1 MGKKTNDSKINDASS
16 WMIPEKPAILLN
28 EVKHGKTLVISDL
41 HLGYVYNQNKKGIIV
56 PVSKQAEED
65 LLELVKEYKPRR
77 VIIVGDFKD
86 EIFGS
91 SHPLAGRVWNFLQ
104 KILKLT
110 RMTLIKGNHDGKI
123 EELLPENV
131 EVIPST
137 GMCIKERVFGKTIG
151 LWHGHANPAL
161 DVISADITISA
172 HAHPAYTFREEI
184 GTKITEK
191 VWVKAK
197 WRQSENNRDRIHI
210 ILPAF
215 NRYIDGF
222 SVDSKFFNSIVL
234 MKEGIDFSNA
244 EVFTLDGVL
253 IGTIGHLQE
262 ATVRMLQLTSLRSA
276 SCGFKGVE
284 SLVRH

>member
-1 MGKKTNDSKINDASS
+1 MGKKTNDSKISDASS

-104 KILKLT
+104 RILKLT
-110 RMTLIKGNHDGKI
+110 RLTLIKGNHDGKI

-131 EVIPST
+131 EVIAST

-234 MKEGIDFSNA
+234 MKEGIDFSKA

-262 ATVRMLQLTSLRSA
+262 ARQTFDEEMKR
-276 SCGFKGVE
+276 KKK
-284 SLVRH
+284 

>member
-104 KILKLT
+104 RILKLT
-110 RMTLIKGNHDGKI
+110 RLTLIKGNHDGKI

-131 EVIPST
+131 EVIAST

-191 VWVKAK
+191 VWIKAK

-234 MKEGIDFSNA
+234 MKEGIDFSKA

-262 ATVRMLQLTSLRSA
+262 ARQTFDEEMKR
-276 SCGFKGVE
+276 KKK
-284 SLVRH
+284 

>member
-28 EVKHGKTLVISDL
+28 EVKYGKTLVISDL

-104 KILKLT
+104 RILKLT
-110 RMTLIKGNHDGKI
+110 RLTLIKGNHDGKI

-131 EVIPST
+131 EVIAST

-234 MKEGIDFSNA
+234 MKEGIDFSKA

-262 ATVRMLQLTSLRSA
+262 ARQTFDEEMKR
-276 SCGFKGVE
+276 KKK
-284 SLVRH
+284 

>member
-1 MGKKTNDSKINDASS
+1 MDEKTTDSKNNATSS
-16 WMIPEKPAILLN
+16 LMIPGKPAILLN
-28 EVKHGKTLVISDL
+28 EKKHGKTLVISDL
-41 HLGYVYNQNKKGIIV
+41 HMGYVYDQNKKGIII

-65 LLELVKEYKPRR
+65 LLELVKLRKPKR
-77 VIIVGDFKD
+77 VIIVGDFKN

-104 KILKLT
+104 KIMKLT
-110 RMTLIKGNHDGKI
+110 RVTIIKGNHDGKI

-131 EVIPST
+131 EIIPST
-137 GMCIKERVFGKTIG
+137 GLCIIDRTSGKTIG

-172 HAHPAYTFREEI
+172 HAHPAYTFREKI

-197 WRQSENNRDRIHI
+197 WRQSEKKQDRIHI

-215 NRYIDGF
+215 NRYIDGY
-222 SVDSKFFNSIVL
+222 SVDGKFFNSIVL
-234 MKEGIDFSNA
+234 MKEGIDFDNA

-262 ATVRMLQLTSLRSA
+262 ARQAFEEEMKR
-276 SCGFKGVE
+276 K
-284 SLVRH
+284 RKK

>member
-104 KILKLT
+104 RILKLT
-110 RMTLIKGNHDGKI
+110 RLTLIKGNHDGKI

-131 EVIPST
+131 EVIAST
-137 GMCIKERVFGKTIG
+137 GMCIKEKVFGKTIG

-234 MKEGIDFSNA
+234 MKEGIDFSKA

-262 ATVRMLQLTSLRSA
+262 ARQTFDEEMKR
-276 SCGFKGVE
+276 KKK
-284 SLVRH
+284 

>member
-1 MGKKTNDSKINDASS
+1 MDKNTNDSKINAPSS
-16 WMIPEKPAILLN
+16 WMIPGKPAILLN
-28 EVKHGKTLVISDL
+28 EEKHGKTLVISDL
-41 HLGYVYNQNKKGIIV
+41 HLGYVYNQNKKGIII

-65 LLELVKEYKPRR
+65 LLELVKQLKPRR

-86 EIFGS
+86 EILGS
-91 SHPLAGRVWNFLQ
+91 SHPLVGRIWNFLQ

-110 RMTLIKGNHDGKI
+110 RLTIIKGNHDGKI

-131 EVIPST
+131 EVIAST

-172 HAHPAYTFREEI
+172 HAHPAYAFREKI

-197 WRQSENNRDRIHI
+197 WRQSDNKQDRIHI
-210 ILPAF
+210 IIPAF

-234 MKEGIDFSNA
+234 MKDGIDFSEA

-253 IGTIGHLQE
+253 IGTIGQLQE
-262 ATVRMLQLTSLRSA
+262 ARLALEEEMKR
-276 SCGFKGVE
+276 KKK
-284 SLVRH
+284 

>member
-28 EVKHGKTLVISDL
+28 EVKYGKTLVISDL

-104 KILKLT
+104 RILKLT
-110 RMTLIKGNHDGKI
+110 RLTLIKGNHDGKI

-131 EVIPST
+131 EIIAST
-137 GMCIKERVFGKTIG
+137 GMCIKEKVFGKTIG

-172 HAHPAYTFREEI
+172 HAHPAYTFRDEI

-191 VWVKAK
+191 VWVKTK
-197 WRQSENNRDRIHI
+197 WRHSENNQDRIHI

-262 ATVRMLQLTSLRSA
+262 ARQAFDEEMKR
-276 SCGFKGVE
+276 KKK
-284 SLVRH
+284 